1 LLSELSS
8 ENAEAVR
15 LRILVVDHNPE
26 RASVVRQA
34 LVDIGGYMVEVAPK
48 AGDLLALLR
57 TAQPDVL
64 IVDLDLPDRDTIE
77 QLRVATRERPRPI
90 VMFVDQSNSAMMHAA
105 IEAGV
110 SAYVVDGLN
119 AGRVR
124 PILDVA
130 IARFKAFEALRQE
143 LDQTKSQLAERKL
156 VDRAKG
162 ILMRAKGITEEE
174 AYDRM
179 RKTAMK
185 EQKKLV
191 EIAQSILTAADML
204 R

>member
-1 LLSELSS
+1 L
-8 ENAEAVR
+8 

-26 RASVVRQA
+26 RAKVVRQA
-34 LVDIGGYMVEVAPK
+34 LVDVGGYLVEVAPR
-48 AGDLLALLR
+48 AGDLLTLLR

-77 QLRVATRERPRPI
+77 QLRIATRERPRPI
-90 VMFVDQSNSAMMHAA
+90 VMFVDQSDNSMMHAA

-119 AGRVR
+119 VGRVR

-130 IARFKAFEALRQE
+130 IARFKAFEALRRE
-143 LDQTKSQLAERKL
+143 LDHTKSKLVERKL
-156 VDRAKG
+156 IDRAKG
-162 ILMRAKGITEEE
+162 ILMRAKGIGEEE
-174 AYDRM
+174 AYERM

>member
-1 LLSELSS
+1 
-8 ENAEAVR
+8 
-15 LRILVVDHNPE
+15 LRILVVDHNPK
-26 RASVVRQA
+26 RAAVVRQA
-34 LVDIGGYMVEVAPK
+34 LVDIGGYLVEIAPR
-48 AGDLLALLR
+48 AGDLLTLLR

-77 QLRVATRERPRPI
+77 QLRMATQERPRPI
-90 VMFVDQSNSAMMHAA
+90 VMFVDQSDSAMMHAA

-119 AGRVR
+119 ASRVR

-130 IARFKAFEALRQE
+130 VVRFKAFDALRQE
-143 LDQTKSQLAERKL
+143 LDLTRNQLAERKL
-156 VDRAKG
+156 IDRAKG
-162 ILMRAKGITEEE
+162 ILMRAKGIPEAE

-179 RKTAMK
+179 RKAAMK

>member
-1 LLSELSS
+1 M
-8 ENAEAVR
+8 
-15 LRILVVDHNPE
+15 RILVVDHNPE
-26 RASVVRQA
+26 RAAVVRQA
-34 LVDIGGYMVEVAPK
+34 LVDVGDYLVEVAPK

-77 QLRVATRERPRPI
+77 QLRVATRERPHPI
-90 VMFVDQSNSAMMHAA
+90 VMFVDQSNNSMMHAA
-105 IEAGV
+105 IDAGV

-119 AGRVR
+119 TSRVR

-143 LDQTKSQLAERKL
+143 LDQTRNQLTQRKL
-156 VDRAKG
+156 IDRAKG
-162 ILMRAKGITEEE
+162 ILMRAKGISEEE
-174 AYDRM
+174 AYERM
-179 RKTAMK
+179 RQTAMK

-191 EIAQSILTAADML
+191 DIAQSILTAADML

>member
-1 LLSELSS
+1 MRGVG
-8 ENAEAVR
+8 AR
-15 LRILVVDHNPE
+15 TIWLRILVVDHNPE
-26 RASVVRQA
+26 RALVVRQA
-34 LVDIGGYMVEVAPK
+34 LVDVGGYLVEIAPR
-48 AGDLLALLR
+48 AGDLLTLLR

-77 QLRVATRERPRPI
+77 QLRIATRERPRPI
-90 VMFVDQSNSAMMHAA
+90 VMFVDQSNNSMMHAA

-130 IARFKAFEALRQE
+130 IARFKAFEALRLE

-156 VDRAKG
+156 IDRAKG
-162 ILMRAKGITEEE
+162 ILMRAKGLTEEE

-185 EQKKLV
+185 EQKKVV
-191 EIAQSILTAADML
+191 EIAQSILTAAEML

>member
-1 LLSELSS
+1 
-8 ENAEAVR
+8 
-15 LRILVVDHNPE
+15 
-26 RASVVRQA
+26 
-34 LVDIGGYMVEVAPK
+34 
-48 AGDLLALLR
+48 
-57 TAQPDVL
+57 
-64 IVDLDLPDRDTIE
+64 
-77 QLRVATRERPRPI
+77 
-90 VMFVDQSNSAMMHAA
+90 MMPAA

-119 AGRVR
+119 VGRVR

-130 IARFKAFEALRQE
+130 IARFRAFEALRRE
-143 LDQTKSQLAERKL
+143 LDHTKSQLVERKL
-156 VDRAKG
+156 IDRAKG
-162 ILMRAKGITEEE
+162 ILMRAKGIGEEE
-174 AYDRM
+174 AYERM